1 MENQPKEWNSK
12 GTDFDVEIGKNF
24 DHFYENE
31 ICD

>member
-12 GTDFDVEIGKNF
+12 DFDVEIGKNF